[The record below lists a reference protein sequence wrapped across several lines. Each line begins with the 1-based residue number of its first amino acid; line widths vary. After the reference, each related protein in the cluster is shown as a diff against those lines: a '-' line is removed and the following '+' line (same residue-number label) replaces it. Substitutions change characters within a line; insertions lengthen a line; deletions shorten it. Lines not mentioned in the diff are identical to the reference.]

1 MSSIECLPDIVLD
14 QIFWFLR
21 PLELLRSCALVSKR
35 WNALVVRRALVVRGS
50 RHVQLVRHSLR
61 ALYVVLPD
69 IRSELPPFLPLF
81 DLIGDI
87 VRQAPM
93 LVELSLGVDVPL
105 DPYLMSTL
113 NGLRCLRHLD
123 VFPSYKLGSEML
135 PLLLRLDTLVLNNV
149 VHSKVLVELATQG
162 RLKALHLHGYLL
174 VRNYPLRGML
184 RLINATDLRELT
196 LRCSELH
203 NPAYETVVTCPNLT
217 SLQLYSCRYLTGA
230 GAVHLTRPR
239 GLTRLHVTGA
249 RSLTP
254 VGLAAMLATLP
265 PGLTDLALSGTSF
278 AEEHAQL
285 LPAQA
290 PRLKELELWRC
301 HISAKAVIV
310 LASALLQIRCLSVE
324 VALTAEQLRI
334 LAVHPTLILVRCG
347 PMPMKPD
354 TYKISGLRI
363 VSTKA
368 KYPLPCMFQSN
379 LDNSTD
385 GFRASFCY
393 YWMHHSDLE
402 PVGATPNLACS
413 TVVEDTHNNMFA
425 KLPIPGATYVTNT
438 ISIDGVYR
446 EYYRNYS
453 YDLDNE
459 VVGTR
464 HSRLNVKYSYC

>member
-1 MSSIECLPDIVLD
+1 MSSIECLPDIILD
-14 QIFWFLR
+14 HIFWFLR

-35 WNALVVRRALVVRGS
+35 WNTLVVRRALVVRGT
-50 RHVQLVRHSLR
+50 RHLQRVRHSLH
-61 ALYVVLPD
+61 ALYVLLPD
-69 IRSELPPFLPLF
+69 IISEMPPRVPLF
-81 DLIGDI
+81 DLVPTI
-87 VRQAPM
+87 VRQAPL

-105 DPYLMSTL
+105 DPYMMGTL

-123 VFPSYKLGSEML
+123 VFPSYKIGSETL
-135 PLLLRLDTLVLNNV
+135 PLLLRLDALVLNNV

-162 RLKALHLHGYLL
+162 RLKALHLQGYLL

-249 RSLTP
+249 RSLSP

-265 PGLTDLALSGTSF
+265 PGLKDLALSGTSF
-278 AEEHAQL
+278 ADEHAQL
-285 LPAQA
+285 VITHA
-290 PRLKELELWRC
+290 PHLEELELWRV
-301 HISAKAVIV
+301 HISAKAVIL
-310 LASALLQIRCLSVE
+310 LASLLLQIRCLSVE
-324 VALTAEQLRI
+324 VAMTAEQLRI
-334 LAVHPTLILVRCG
+334 LAVHPTLKLVRCG
-347 PMPMKPD
+347 SMPMKPD
-354 TYKISGLRI
+354 TYKISGLRV

-393 YWMHHSDLE
+393 YWMHYSDLE
-402 PVGATPNLACS
+402 PVGATANMAIS
-413 TVVEDTHNNMFA
+413 TVMEDSHNNMFA

-453 YDLDNE
+453 YDVDNE

-464 HSRLNVKYSYC
+464 PSRFTVKYSHC